1 MNRAQ
6 TLQAAAIAIKKQAK
20 ESNWG
25 RTWRSESRRCEKLYK
40 RFSVFVL
47 MLDWN
52 AIVHLSNV
60 LLFINRE
67 NRFRRVHEIET
78 DASHSDTMMDLRKF
92 VLTFFC
98 RADASLNAS
107 RNMMG
112 SRRIGTNIVA
122 QFTVHKRLFFLRL
135 IKKSVSGV
143 RNGPSS
149 LKSHSSDEGIV
160 ENFTT
165 AVTEL
170 GREKFYIW
178 FRNRLNFPFFLFL
191 SFLLVSVF
199 EPLSMSSKIKLKTW
213 KFSLAERRRRKNYFS
228 VASRRP
234 ISQETVIRV
243 WWWAELNNCGSLN
256 CFSHCRQFS
265 SSGKR

>member
-1 MNRAQ
+1 
-6 TLQAAAIAIKKQAK
+6 
-20 ESNWG
+20 
-25 RTWRSESRRCEKLYK
+25 
-40 RFSVFVL
+40 
-47 MLDWN
+47 MLDWT

-67 NRFRRVHEIET
+67 NRFRRVHETET
-78 DASHSDTMMDLRKF
+78 DVSHSDTMMDLRKF

-149 LKSHSSDEGIV
+149 LKSNSSDEGIV

-191 SFLLVSVF
+191 SFSLVSVF

-213 KFSLAERRRRKNYFS
+213 KIF
-228 VASRRP
+228 
-234 ISQETVIRV
+234 IS
-243 WWWAELNNCGSLN
+243 WAATTEKLFFC
-256 CFSHCRQFS
+256 CFSTTDLSRDRYSRVVVSRAKQLWLS
-265 SSGKR
+265 